1 MSENIYL
8 LTILL
13 VLGTIVLVFGMR
25 FYAVAYRVRVEVA
38 SADAYRDL
46 ADKSVSAES
55 RNATSLS
62 TLQTQLADLNV
73 RLSGIEKILKEVE

>member
-55 RNATSLS
+55 RHATSLS
-62 TLQTQLADLNV
+62 SMQTQLADMNT

>member
-8 LTILL
+8 LTILS

-55 RNATSLS
+55 RQATSLS
-62 TLQTQLADLNV
+62 SMQTQLADMNT